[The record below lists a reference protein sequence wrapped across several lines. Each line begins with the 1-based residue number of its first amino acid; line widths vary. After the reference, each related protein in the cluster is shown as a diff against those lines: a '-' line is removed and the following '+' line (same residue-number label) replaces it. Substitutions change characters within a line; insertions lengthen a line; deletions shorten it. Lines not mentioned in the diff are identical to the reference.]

1 MTEKEISRK
10 QRWRLG
16 IIRHAEEISISGEK
30 LSIGSYSFQ

>member
-16 IIRHAEEISISGEK
+16 IIRHTEEISISEEK
-30 LSIGSYSFQ
+30 LISDSYSLQ